1 MHIVLLGPYPP
12 PHGGVQTHI
21 VALREYL
28 TARGDSCSVVNI
40 TRHRTATE
48 PGVHHPTSALGLLAV
63 LRSLR
68 PDVVHLHVGGALP
81 GRVLAL
87 ALACTQLAPRSV
99 FTFHSGGYPS
109 SPEGRSASPNSLR
122 GWILRRFDHVIA
134 VNQEVGALFQRYGVQ
149 PERMSVIEPHSVGAL
164 PALRP
169 EDERPAI
176 DAFVRDHAPLL
187 LSVGLLEPEYDVP
200 TQIRALEALRR
211 TNPGAGLLLI
221 GAGSLE
227 AELRELIAASPARE
241 HILLTGDVP
250 HRRTL
255 RAIAFCSALLR
266 TTLYDGDAI
275 SVREALALGTPVIA
289 TDNGMRPA
297 GVHLVPLGSEAAL
310 QAMIV
315 RALAAPR
322 AAVTDASQIS
332 RENLARAAATY
343 AA

>member
-28 TARGDSCSVVNI
+28 LSRGDACSVINI
-40 TRHRTATE
+40 TRHRSAAD
-48 PGVHHPTSALGLLAV
+48 PGVHHPTSALGVIAL

-68 PDVVHLHVGGALP
+68 PDVIHLHVGGPLP
-81 GRVLAL
+81 HRVLAL
-87 ALACTQLAPRSV
+87 ALACTLLAPRSV

-109 SPEGRSASPNSLR
+109 SPEGRTAAPNTLR
-122 GWILRRFDHVIA
+122 GWLLRRFDHVIA
-134 VNQEVGALFQRYGVQ
+134 VNQELGTMFRRFGVR
-149 PERMSVIEPHSVGAL
+149 PGRLSVIEPHAVGAL
-164 PALRP
+164 PALQP

-176 DAFVRDHAPLL
+176 DRFAKEHAPLL

-200 TQIRALEALRR
+200 AQVRALESLR
-211 TNPGAGLLLI
+211 TTQPGAGLLLI
-221 GAGSLE
+221 GSGSLE
-227 AELRELIAASPARE
+227 QELRALIDASSARA
-241 HILLTGDVP
+241 HILLAGDVP

-255 RAIAFCSALLR
+255 QAIASCSALLR

-289 TDNGMRPA
+289 TDNRMRPA

-310 QAMIV
+310 NA
-315 RALAAPR
+315 ALLRVLATPR
-322 AAVTDASQIS
+322 TATGNTGQDS
-332 RENLARAAATY
+332 RENLAHVAATY
-343 AA
+343 GA

>member
-1 MHIVLLGPYPP
+1 MHIVILGPYPP

-28 TARGDSCSVVNI
+28 LSRGDSCSVINI
-40 TRHRTATE
+40 TRHRIAMD

-68 PDVVHLHVGGALP
+68 PDVVHLHVGGTLP
-81 GRVLAL
+81 RRVLAL
-87 ALACTQLAPRSV
+87 ALACTLLAPRSV

-109 SPEGRSASPNSLR
+109 SPEGRSAAPEYPARVDPAAIRSR
-122 GWILRRFDHVIA
+122 DRRRKPGTRHNVR
-134 VNQEVGALFQRYGVQ
+134 RYGVH
-149 PERMSVIEPHSVGAL
+149 PERCPSSNPISGCAPGTPAGGRADSDRRTSCEITHRSCCRWDCWSRSTTL
-164 PALRP
+164 PAQ
-169 EDERPAI
+169 
-176 DAFVRDHAPLL
+176 V
-187 LSVGLLEPEYDVP
+187 
-200 TQIRALEALRR
+200 RALEALRR

-227 AELRELIAASPARE
+227 AELRALIAASPARE
-241 HILLTGDVP
+241 HILLAGDVP

-255 RAIAFCSALLR
+255 QAIAFCSALLR

-297 GVHLVPLGSEAAL
+297 GVHLVPLGSEA
-310 QAMIV
+310 
-315 RALAAPR
+315 R
-322 AAVTDASQIS
+322 
-332 RENLARAAATY
+332 
-343 AA
+343 